1 MGTHL
6 IKDGHMFL
14 YDMKDTANFCKAFTS
29 LMETKYKNKGYDLLL
44 WSCML
49 FLDYDQIRM
58 HIIEEKR
65 LLKHVMGSA
74 YPQGAEIERIF

>member
-1 MGTHL
+1 M
-6 IKDGHMFL
+6 
-14 YDMKDTANFCKAFTS
+14 
-29 LMETKYKNKGYDLLL
+29 YDLLL